1 MAKNAKYEKYSC
13 LILKLNVF
21 RFKRKE
27 NTDGKEIHLWMF
39 SNSAA
44 LVTRLQYWKQNLATA
59 DCEVGLGWKETT
71 LDKFWSGERESV
83 KKSYFHSCP
92 SLFSPSCLNS
102 WNQSLYWNLK
112 LIVVKVLGWID
123 NDRTNFSLNY
133 WHHENMLAFVKT
145 NRSNPD
151 DYSSIAAT
159 KNNSHNPSHANCQ
172 SVTLSQ
178 HIFVISLLIFYK
190 TQFQKNSFF
199 EETNFSQTTKQFKP
213 RFAAA
218 GWIRILLILYAT
230 IVSRWF
236 SYYEA

>member
-1 MAKNAKYEKYSC
+1 MYLDLKEKKTPTAKKSIFGCFPTLLLLWPDCSTGSKT
-13 LILKLNVF
+13 LPLPIV
-21 RFKRKE
+21 RF
-27 NTDGKEIHLWMF
+27 
-39 SNSAA
+39 
-44 LVTRLQYWKQNLATA
+44 
-59 DCEVGLGWKETT
+59 GLGWKETT

>member
-1 MAKNAKYEKYSC
+1 MYLDLKEKKTPTAKKSIFGCFPTLLLLWPDCSTGSKTLPLPIVRLAWDEK
-13 LILKLNVF
+13 
-21 RFKRKE
+21 KRRL
-27 NTDGKEIHLWMF
+27 T
-39 SNSAA
+39 NSGAES
-44 LVTRLQYWKQNLATA
+44 VKN
-59 DCEVGLGWKETT
+59 
-71 LDKFWSGERESV
+71 SGAERESV

-123 NDRTNFSLNY
+123 NDCTNFSLNY
-133 WHHENMLAFVKT
+133 WHHENMLAFVRT

-190 TQFQKNSFF
+190 TQFQKKTLSLKKPTFHKQPNS
-199 EETNFSQTTKQFKP
+199 
-213 RFAAA
+213 
-218 GWIRILLILYAT
+218 
-230 IVSRWF
+230 
-236 SYYEA
+236 